1 MQFIYNILL
10 GILCLISFIFA
21 LFCLLIGLWYII
33 YCLNGFKP
41 LKGEYKYVGFGNFF
55 KKIFYEFPK
64 QKAYDIITRNPDE
77 FRDYGFHL
85 VTGKQGSGK
94 TITLVYLLLRYQK
107 MYPKLKVC
115 TNMDYKYEQGKI
127 RHWKDLVFSN
137 NGIYGE
143 IDVIDEVQNWFSSN
157 QSKNFPPDMLREV
170 TQQRKQ
176 KKMIIGTSQVF
187 TRVAKPIRENVYL
200 VYEPRTFF
208 GCITLVH
215 KFEPILD
222 EGGSVIQKKPRG
234 SFFFVHNKKIRDCF
248 DTYKKIL
255 DMSEDGFQV
264 KSNIYSDPGFPAGNG
279 VADVPH

>member
-1 MQFIYNILL
+1 MQIIYNILF
-10 GILCLISFIFA
+10 GILFFTCSVFA
-21 LFCLLIGLWYII
+21 LFCLLIGIWYII
-33 YCLNGFKP
+33 YRVTGLKP
-41 LKGEYKYVGFGNFF
+41 LKGEYEYVGFGNFF

-77 FRDYGFHL
+77 FREYGFHL
-85 VTGKQGSGK
+85 ITGRQGSGK

-107 MYPKLKVC
+107 MYPKLIVK
-115 TNMDYKYEQGKI
+115 TNMDYKYENGKI

-176 KKMIIGTSQVF
+176 KKMILGTSQVF
-187 TRVAKPIRENVYL
+187 TRVAKPIRENIYL
-200 VYEPRTFF
+200 VYEPTTFF
-208 GCITLVH
+208 GCITFVH
-215 KFEPILD
+215 KYEPILD
-222 EGGSVIQKKPRG
+222 ECGTVIQKKPRG

-248 DTYKKIL
+248 DTYQKIL
-255 DMSEDGFQV
+255 DMSEDGFQEKNSSYCV
-264 KSNIYSDPGFPAGNG
+264 PGFPTGNG
-279 VADVPH
+279 DAGVPH

>member
-1 MQFIYNILL
+1 MNIIYKFLLSILL
-10 GILCLISFIFA
+10 SISFVFA

-33 YCLNGFKP
+33 YRLKGLKP
-41 LKGEYKYVGFGNFF
+41 IKGEYEFVGYGNFF

-64 QKAYDIITRNPDE
+64 QKAFDFITRNPDE
-77 FRDYGFHL
+77 FREYGFHL
-85 VTGKQGSGK
+85 ITGKQGSGK

-107 MYPKLKVC
+107 MYPKLKVA
-115 TNMDYKYEQGKI
+115 TNMSYKFEDSSI
-127 RHWKDLVFSN
+127 SHWKDLVFNN
-137 NGIYGE
+137 NGIYGQ

-208 GCITLVH
+208 GCVTLVH
-215 KFEPILD
+215 KYEPVLD
-222 EGGSVIQKKPRG
+222 DSGTVIQKKPRG
-234 SFFFVHNKKIRDCF
+234 HFFFVHNKKIRDCF

-255 DMSEDGFQV
+255 DMSESGFQE
-264 KSNIYSDPGFPAGNG
+264 KSNIYSDPGFPPGNG
-279 VADVPH
+279 VADVLH